1 MKINPTFS
9 MFVILFL
16 SFTAFF
22 LVSSNIQFSYNQ
34 SIASDVVSQEET
46 KKKLKDPK
54 LDTAFSLQEEPNE
67 KEIEKDI
74 EKDIDSPT
82 AEIETNS
89 DNAISDNESKELKS
103 DLPESDGAE
112 INSTYFSIYKTNAEI
127 IDNKVVPNID
137 MDNGCLIENPLSDE
151 RLWYLPNEQV
161 SYSRGFYNISIQVES
176 GLNLDPNCLS
186 DMILSILNDPR
197 GWSTI
202 ENIDFQLVSSEY
214 ADLNV
219 IFANPTTVDELC
231 YPLQTNGIYSCR
243 NEKNVVINVFRWMSG
258 AKDFGTDLSTYRIYL
273 INHEVGHYLGWRHTD
288 CPSENALAPLMMQQ
302 SKSTD
307 SCIPNGWPI
316 YERIKLLYRTP

>member
-1 MKINPTFS
+1 M
-9 MFVILFL
+9 
-16 SFTAFF
+16 
-22 LVSSNIQFSYNQ
+22 
-34 SIASDVVSQEET
+34 DVVNQEET
-46 KKKLKDPK
+46 KKKLEDPK
-54 LDTAFSLQEEPNE
+54 LDTAFSIEEEPIV
-67 KEIEKDI
+67 KEI

-82 AEIETNS
+82 SENETT
-89 DNAISDNESKELKS
+89 SDNENKEIKS
-103 DLPESDGAE
+103 NLPESDGAD
-112 INSTYFSIYKTNAEI
+112 INSTYFSIYKTNEEI

-137 MDNGCLIENPLSDE
+137 MDNGCLIENSLSDE
-151 RLWYLPNEQV
+151 RLWYFPNEQV

-186 DMILSILNDPR
+186 DMVLSILNDPR

-219 IFANPTTVDELC
+219 IFAKPTTVDELC

-243 NEKNVVINVFRWMSG
+243 NEKNVVINIFRWLSG

-288 CPSENALAPLMMQQ
+288 CPSENAIAPLMMQQ

-307 SCIPNGWPI
+307 NCVPNGWPI